1 MNKPV
6 DSRQGRPITV
16 ECSGVTATRLGA
28 NLGAEISGVD
38 LRQPLSDEA
47 FNVIQNALVEHE
59 LIIFRNQEIT
69 SDNLID
75 FGRRF
80 GELMFIPSPH
90 TTRRHLSSSNS
101 EMTKTIRRSPRMSGI
116 RMKRSAASRRWR
128 RSYAQSWCRQSA
140 ATPCSRACRRRSMV
154 SAGACSNSS
163 RGWRP
168 FTIGNHLRGCLI
180 ILRKT
185 ARTGSTLSCYFRRSG
200 ILWCAFILSRV
211 ARYCSSTL
219 NSPSPSRTWMNAKAA
234 PCSIRY
240 FTRHSF
246 PNISSGFTGRRTPLP
261 CGTTGRPSIMP

>member
-1 MNKPV
+1 MRSGNRRRCLAQSSPMCSRFLLDHQGDPKRRSRRVRRFRGQVQRRTLMHKPV
-6 DSRQGRPITV
+6 DRQGRLITV
-16 ECSGVTATRLGA
+16 ECSGVTVTRLGV

-38 LRQPLSDEA
+38 LRQPVSDEA

-80 GELMFIPSPH
+80 GELTVHPFAPH
-90 TTRRHLSSSNS
+90 DEKASVLIKFRNDENNPPFATDVWHSDETFRS
-101 EMTKTIRRSPRMSGI
+101 EPPMATILCA
-116 RMKRSAASRRWR
+116 K
-128 RSYAQSWCRQSA
+128 WCRQSA

-154 SAGACSNSS
+154 SAGACSNSY

-185 ARTGSTLSCYFRRSG
+185 ARAGSTLSCCIHRSS

-211 ARYCSSTL
+211 AKYCSSTL
-219 NSPSPSRTWMNAKAA
+219 NSPSPS
-234 PCSIRY
+234 
-240 FTRHSF
+240 
-246 PNISSGFTGRRTPLP
+246 
-261 CGTTGRPSIMP
+261 